1 VAYTRTRG
9 STFQIIL
16 KINTNFLY
24 CFSKLSFHQS
34 SKFYLMDR
42 REAMLRVAA
51 LTGLTLSAPLLSG
64 LLVSCDS
71 SAKTAEEKVTRVVS
85 GKHRTMIEEIA
96 ERIIPKTTTPGAK
109 EAKVPEFILLTLA
122 DCYPQA
128 DQDNFFAGLDKLDAE
143 AKKVYNN
150 SFLDL
155 KAAEQTA
162 LLVQAEQAFHEEK
175 AKNKKA
181 EEEAKKSGIKH
192 ETPRPQFFQVMKELT
207 IIGYFSSEPGA
218 TQALAYVQVPGS
230 YQACTDMK
238 PGQKA
243 WAM

>member
-1 VAYTRTRG
+1 
-9 STFQIIL
+9 
-16 KINTNFLY
+16 
-24 CFSKLSFHQS
+24 
-34 SKFYLMDR
+34 MDR

-71 SAKTAEEKVTRVVS
+71 KTKTSEEKVTRVVS
-85 GKHRTMIEEIA
+85 GKHRTMVEEIA
-96 ERIIPKTTTPGAK
+96 ERIIPKTSTPGAK
-109 EAKVPEFILLTLA
+109 DAKVPEFILLTLA
-122 DCYPQA
+122 DCYPVA
-128 DQDNFFAGLDKLDAE
+128 DQDNFFKGLDQLDAD
-143 AKKVYNN
+143 AKKKYNN

-162 LLVQAEQAFHEEK
+162 LLVETEK
-175 AKNKKA
+175 AFAERRAKNHQA
-181 EEEAKKSGIKH
+181 EEEAKKTGIKH
-192 ETPRPQFFQVMKELT
+192 ETPRPEFFQVMKELT
-207 IIGYFSSEPGA
+207 ITGFFTSEAGA

-238 PGQKA
+238 PNQKA

>member
-1 VAYTRTRG
+1 
-9 STFQIIL
+9 
-16 KINTNFLY
+16 
-24 CFSKLSFHQS
+24 
-34 SKFYLMDR
+34 
-42 REAMLRVAA
+42 MLRVAA

-71 SAKTAEEKVTRVVS
+71 SAKTDEEKVTRVVS
-85 GKHRTMIEEIA
+85 GKHQTMIGEIA

-122 DCYPQA
+122 DCYPLA
-128 DQDNFFAGLDKLDAE
+128 VQDNFFGGLDKLDDQAR
-143 AKKVYNN
+143 KTYNN

-162 LLVQAEQAFHEEK
+162 LLVEAEKAFHAEK
-175 AKNKKA
+175 ASNKKA
-181 EEEAKKSGIKH
+181 EEEAKKSGSKY
-192 ETPRPQFFQVMKELT
+192 EAPEPQFFQIMKELT

-230 YQACTDMK
+230 YQATIDMK
-238 PGQKA
+238 PGQKT

>member
-1 VAYTRTRG
+1 
-9 STFQIIL
+9 
-16 KINTNFLY
+16 
-24 CFSKLSFHQS
+24 
-34 SKFYLMDR
+34 MDR

-64 LLVSCDS
+64 LLVSCDRS
-71 SAKTAEEKVTRVVS
+71 TKTKEEKVTRVVS
-85 GKHRTMIEEIA
+85 GKHRTMVEEIA

-122 DCYPQA
+122 DCYPEQ
-128 DQDNFFAGLDKLDAE
+128 DQDTFFKGLDQLDAD
-143 AKKVYNN
+143 AKKAYNN

-162 LLVQAEQAFHEEK
+162 LLVQTEK
-175 AKNKKA
+175 DFNARKAQDKKA
-181 EEEAKKSGIKH
+181 EEEAKKTGIKH
-192 ETPRPQFFQVMKELT
+192 ETPRPEFFQVMKELT
-207 IIGYFSSEPGA
+207 ITGYFSSEPGA

-230 YQACTDMK
+230 YQACIDMK
-238 PGQKA
+238 PNQKT

>member
-1 VAYTRTRG
+1 
-9 STFQIIL
+9 
-16 KINTNFLY
+16 
-24 CFSKLSFHQS
+24 
-34 SKFYLMDR
+34 MDR

-64 LLVSCDS
+64 LLVSCDT
-71 SAKTAEEKVTRVVS
+71 SAKTKEAKVTRVVS
-85 GKHRTMIEEIA
+85 GKHRTMVEEIA
-96 ERIIPKTTTPGAK
+96 ERIIPKTSTPGAK
-109 EAKVPEFILLTLA
+109 EAQVPAFILLTLA
-122 DCYPQA
+122 DCYPAA
-128 DQDNFFAGLDKLDAE
+128 DQDAFFQGLDDLDAE

-162 LLVQAEQAFHEEK
+162 LLVETEKAFNERK
-175 AKNKKA
+175 AKNKQA
-181 EEEAKKSGIKH
+181 EEEAKRSGIKH
-192 ETPRPQFFQVMKELT
+192 ETPRPEFFQVMKELT

-230 YQACTDMK
+230 YQACTDLK
-238 PGQKA
+238 PNQKA